1 MGFEP
6 NYTISSQ
13 MARDLMQIESA
24 RQAVVNLPLNER
36 VLAGLRLSASLVST
50 HYSTQIEGNRLTQ
63 KQVEQVLL
71 RGEHIPQR
79 QRDEK
84 EVKGY
89 YSALDHAESYA
100 ADHARITEPYIRKL
114 HGLLMGGGKKRCRP
128 TPYRDAQNVIRNAG
142 SGQIVYMPPEATDV
156 PVLMKELV
164 DWINQHTT
172 DIPVPIVA
180 AVGHYQF
187 ATIHPYYDGNGR
199 AARLLT
205 NTILHQHG
213 YGLRGIY
220 NLEEYYAKNLQ
231 DYYNAIDVGDYH
243 NYYMG
248 RAEADISHWISYFL
262 AGMSVSFETVR
273 QKMQDSADAGDS
285 SDWVASLNARQREVL
300 SLFDEW
306 SEITT
311 SQISQLLGLSPRG
324 GRAVVQKWV
333 QEGFLVI
340 VNPSKK
346 GRTYR
351 RGDIG

>member
-1 MGFEP
+1 
-6 NYTISSQ
+6 
-13 MARDLMQIESA
+13 
-24 RQAVVNLPLNER
+24 VVNLPLNER

-63 KQVEQVLL
+63 DQVEQVLL

-100 ADHARITEPYIRKL
+100 ADHTRITEPYIRKL
-114 HGLLMGGGKKRCRP
+114 HGLLMGGGKKRCKP
-128 TPYRDAQNVIRNAG
+128 TLYRDTQNVIRNAG

-156 PVLMKELV
+156 PALMKDMV

-231 DYYNAIDVGDYH
+231 DYYNAIDVGDHH

-248 RAEADISHWISYFL
+248 RAEADISSWISYFL
-262 AGMSVSFETVR
+262 DGMSASFETVR
-273 QKMQDSADAGDS
+273 QKMQDSAHAGDR
-285 SDWVASLNARQREVL
+285 SDWIVSLNARQREVL

-324 GRAVVQKWV
+324 GRTVVQKWV
-333 QEGFLVI
+333 AEGFLI
-340 VNPSKK
+340 IANPSKK

-351 RGDIG
+351 RGDTG